1 MGVSGQPS
9 DGERLS
15 RLGMTALTPQSPN
28 ALFIPP
34 SAEKNTA
41 SALRRFVRW
50 LDATG
55 RAWWQADL
63 ADYRNHLLYET
74 SLKPASAKKHLER
87 VRKRY
92 AQLLR
97 SNTIRDAIQAALP
110 PAASLADRYA
120 ATEEVLVR
128 IANNTQYSD
137 DVAITLPVDVAHVD
151 SDFTWLSVGDVEA
164 VLDSIPRD
172 DMRGYRDAAMI
183 ALAFSYGLREAELC
197 AVTIEALRET
207 KQGQPGV
214 LIERGKGMKRR
225 FVFRHDA
232 VDFTPVIDDWI
243 AAVAIATGPL
253 FDITP
258 RAFAYRLRRYTPAS
272 PHDLRRS
279 YARALYEA
287 AAPVE
292 FIRQQLGHA
301 KVETTLHYIGAL
313 AG

>member
-1 MGVSGQPS
+1 MVHAQ
-9 DGERLS
+9 EI
-15 RLGMTALTPQSPN
+15 MTAITTQSPN
-28 ALFIPP
+28 APFIPT

-63 ADYRNHLLYET
+63 VDYRNHLLHET
-74 SLKPASAKKHLER
+74 PLSDASAKKHLER

-92 AQLLR
+92 GQLLR

-110 PAASLADRYA
+110 ADISLADRYA

-164 VLDSIPRD
+164 ILDSIPRD
-172 DMRGYRDAAMI
+172 ERGYRDAAMI

-197 AVTIEALRET
+197 AVTVEALRET
-207 KQGQPGV
+207 KQGKPGV
-214 LIERGKGMKRR
+214 LVERGKGAKRR

-232 VDFTPVIDDWI
+232 ADFTPVVADWLHV
-243 AAVAIATGPL
+243 AAITSGPL

-258 RAFAYRLRRYTPAS
+258 RAFAYRLRRYTSAT

-279 YARALYEA
+279 YARALYDA
-287 AAPVE
+287 GAPVE
-292 FIRQQLGHA
+292 FIRQQLGHV
-301 KVETTLHYIGAL
+301 KVETTLLYVGAL
-313 AG
+313 TD